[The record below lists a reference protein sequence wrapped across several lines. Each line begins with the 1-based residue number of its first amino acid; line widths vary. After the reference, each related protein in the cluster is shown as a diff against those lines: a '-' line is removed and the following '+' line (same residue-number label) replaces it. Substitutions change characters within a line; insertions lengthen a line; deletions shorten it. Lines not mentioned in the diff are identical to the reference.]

1 MGCDPFEQALLAQ
14 RRHMLGRAIKMTG
27 SIDRGED
34 LLHDTF
40 VRALRYRENFTLGTD
55 MTVWLAV
62 IMRNLFFSQRRL
74 DRTVEDP
81 DSGIAMSI
89 LTIPPSQESYV
100 DLHRVVDM
108 VDKAKPAHQKKMQLV
123 VDGAMGHTLEEM
135 ASREGVRLGTIKS
148 RMFRGRAEL
157 LEALG

>member
-1 MGCDPFEQALLAQ
+1 MGTIDPFEEALLAQ
-14 RRHMLGRAIKMTG
+14 RRAMLGRAIKMTG
-27 SIDRGED
+27 SIPDGED

-40 VRALRYRENFTLGTD
+40 VKALKYRESFTLGTD

-62 IMRNLFFSQRRL
+62 IMRNLFFSQRRK
-74 DRTVEDP
+74 DRSTEDP
-81 DSGIAMSI
+81 DNLIAMAR
-89 LTIPPSQESYV
+89 LTIPPGQEYYA

-108 VDKAKPAHQKKMQLV
+108 LDNAKPAHQKKLQLV

-135 ASREGVRLGTIKS
+135 AARERVNLGTIKS
-148 RMFRGRAEL
+148 RMHRGRVL